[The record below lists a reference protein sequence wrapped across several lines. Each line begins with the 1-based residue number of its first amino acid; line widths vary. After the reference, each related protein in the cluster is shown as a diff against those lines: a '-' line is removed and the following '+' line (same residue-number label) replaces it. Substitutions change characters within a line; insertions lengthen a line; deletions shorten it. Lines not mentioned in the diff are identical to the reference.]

1 MVSTQPIKFV
11 NPESQELSPGS
22 AVQEKLPTTQTEELG
37 RDITNDLELLHH
49 KKVKTFGDIEA
60 EQKKT
65 LQYMLIDL
73 RKIVHLV
80 TSVVCGVTSFTSRLL
95 PEQSKLKLALN
106 TSSTWLAKLA
116 IGVVSGA
123 SGAVDAFKDG
133 KYLLGISQIGD
144 AITTVLAPTKE
155 ITNYRG
161 LWIGAYNALP
171 ALETIEGKSKYLNF
185 NDNVQT
191 TWRAFKQACSE
202 LKANPAAIFD
212 RQRSGMLGLVTGALT
227 SASSLMYMLTGAK
240 AFASIRDAVGMGVE
254 LEKLK
259 SIHYEAGRGRYI
271 ASGWTML
278 FGSAANMISKYAGKG
293 QEFWSY
299 LNLSANAI
307 GKLFYLDA
315 LQNNEPARRQDP
327 ITLKEIFNNTLKE
340 SLNWGKETRASI
352 ERAQPIQIEAPKIAE
367 RIENIQEA
375 QKEKARVAR
384 ETSIRRPR
392 ASHSDGFSR
401 TSAPSVTKAN
411 AKTAPSPKGTAAAK
425 STAAKSSS
433 KAPKT
438 SSPAKSGSGSSKTS
452 ETKLTIAFRPA

>member
-1 MVSTQPIKFV
+1 MVSTQPIKFI

-22 AVQEKLPTTQTEELG
+22 AMQAKLPRTQTEEAS
-37 RDITNDLELLHH
+37 RDVTNDIGAMHQN
-49 KKVKTFGDIEA
+49 KVKTFGDIEA

-106 TSSTWLAKLA
+106 ASSTWLAKLA

-133 KYLLGISQIGD
+133 KYLLAISQIGD

-212 RQRSGMLGLVTGALT
+212 RQRSGMLGLVTGVLT
-227 SASSLMYMLTGAK
+227 SASSLMYMITGAK
-240 AFASIRDAVGMGVE
+240 TFASIRDAVGMGVE

-259 SIHYEAGRGRYI
+259 SIHYQAGRGRYI

-278 FGSAANMISKYAGKG
+278 FGSAANMISKYSTKG

-315 LQNNEPARRQDP
+315 LQNNEPARHQDP
-327 ITLKEIFNNTLKE
+327 ITLKEIFNNTLRE
-340 SLNWGKETRASI
+340 SFNWGKETRASI

-367 RIENIQEA
+367 RIDEIQEA
-375 QKEKARVAR
+375 QKEKARLAR
-384 ETSIRRPR
+384 EESIRRPR
-392 ASHSDGFSR
+392 ASRRASGFSKP
-401 TSAPSVTKAN
+401 SAPVAKAPSVAKPKAN
-411 AKTAPSPKGTAAAK
+411 TVTQPSQPK
-425 STAAKSSS
+425 
-433 KAPKT
+433 
-438 SSPAKSGSGSSKTS
+438 
-452 ETKLTIAFRPA
+452 AFVAVINRRN